1 MKCLERK
8 ILSLNSYI
16 GNKGLQTVI
25 YKFLLK
31 EYQKKSKLNPK
42 QAKGSNKIR
51 METTKKNQENQ
62 LKDGSLKDKKKKNR

>member
-1 MKCLERK
+1 MQCLERK
-8 ILSLNSYI
+8 IVSLNSYI

-25 YKFLLK
+25 QKFLLK

-51 METTKKNQENQ
+51 METTTKKKTQENQ
-62 LKDGSLKDKKKKNR
+62 LKDGSLKD